1 MAGPEFRVM
10 AKDKSTGAYSECAV
24 VWKNDKGQRNL
35 VFTTQ
40 AMVDSSG
47 GKKILAATV
56 IKNPEKYFLNVYEN
70 TPQGGGRGSRPAE
83 GSDTD
88 EF

>member
-1 MAGPEFRVM
+1 V
-10 AKDKSTGAYSECAV
+10 AKDKSTGMTAEFAV
-24 VWKNDKGQRNL
+24 VWKNERGQRNL
-35 VFTTQ
+35 AFATQ
-40 AMVDSSG
+40 AMVDASQ

-56 IKNPEKYFLNVYEN
+56 IKNPEKYFLNVYDN
-70 TPQGGGRGSRPAE
+70 ATGGGRAPRPTE